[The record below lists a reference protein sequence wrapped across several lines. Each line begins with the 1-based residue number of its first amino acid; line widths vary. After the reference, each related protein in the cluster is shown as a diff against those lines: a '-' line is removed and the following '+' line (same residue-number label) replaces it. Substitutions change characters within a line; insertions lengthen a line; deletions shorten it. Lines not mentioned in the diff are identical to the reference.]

1 MQHRRVEGRLD
12 CSKLLR
18 GISGLKSDTRS
29 LLQCGDGKG
38 GNKDQKA
45 KRGDE
50 KHYLF
55 LLNKDR
61 VSCIANSEKTWM
73 VPCPSA
79 SRNLDEKGTDGP
91 FLLPRFVVR
100 ARRFCC
106 FLKPPS
112 SLRKDA
118 KDWWCTKVR
127 FRAALYKK
135 EKEEIKR
142 VYDVTLALKEGGVS
156 LQPRFSH

>member
-1 MQHRRVEGRLD
+1 MALCEASVSVSFLLCSTDVSKEGWTAANSAEASVA
-12 CSKLLR
+12 SKVA
-18 GISGLKSDTRS
+18 RS

-45 KRGDE
+45 KRGGE

-55 LLNKDR
+55 SLNKDR

-91 FLLPRFVVR
+91 YPLLRFVVR

-106 FLKPPS
+106 FLNPPS

-135 EKEEIKR
+135 KR
-142 VYDVTLALKEGGVS
+142 K
-156 LQPRFSH
+156 R